1 MFIAPYVN
9 TIIETISDARFS
21 YFQEMLLF
29 SLYLRLLM
37 SDLFNLLYL
46 WFTRHQLHVG
56 GLIFRIREFS
66 IAGQNKIILKK
77 G

>member
-9 TIIETISDARFS
+9 TTIETISDARFD

-29 SLYLRLLM
+29 SLYLRLLL

-46 WFTRHQLHVG
+46 WFTRHQLLYVG
-56 GLIFRIREFS
+56 GLIFTIRDFS
-66 IAGQNKIILKK
+66 IAGQNKIILK
-77 G
+77 